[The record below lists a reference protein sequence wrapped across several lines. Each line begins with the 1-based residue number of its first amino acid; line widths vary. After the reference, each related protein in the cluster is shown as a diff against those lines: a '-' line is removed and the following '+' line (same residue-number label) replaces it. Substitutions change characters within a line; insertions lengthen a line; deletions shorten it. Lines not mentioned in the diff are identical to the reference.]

1 MLLLFHQIHFGG
13 FQDCA
18 ALILVVIES
27 MTEVSLHFRKLCT
40 DKFHFYKFIHFTL
53 QRNHTTRDKGK
64 ELVLH
69 PWVSSSVHDPV
80 VRLFQF
86 ISFSS
91 AVLSC
96 SILEAPTVKNFF
108 VLVV

>member
-1 MLLLFHQIHFGG
+1 M
-13 FQDCA
+13 
-18 ALILVVIES
+18 
-27 MTEVSLHFRKLCT
+27 EVSLHFRKLCT
-40 DKFHFYKFIHFTL
+40 DKFHLYKLHFTL
-53 QRNHTTRDKGK
+53 QRNHTTHDKGK

-69 PWVSSSVHDPV
+69 AWVSYSSVHDPV
-80 VRLFQF
+80 VRLFQS

-108 VLVV
+108 VLAV

>member
-1 MLLLFHQIHFGG
+1 
-13 FQDCA
+13 
-18 ALILVVIES
+18 

-40 DKFHFYKFIHFTL
+40 DKFHFYKLNFTL
-53 QRNHTTRDKGK
+53 QRNHTTYDKGK

-69 PWVSSSVHDPV
+69 AWVSSSVHDPI
-80 VRLFQF
+80 VRLFQS

-91 AVLSC
+91 AGLSC
-96 SILEAPTVKNFF
+96 SILEAQTVKNFF